1 MRLIK
6 TLLICLCCL
15 GGTALSQESIRKV
28 MVGPNDNQT
37 RIVVAFIDP
46 TETSYKMQSMIV
58 DFGQVKSRKEQPASF
73 QVDLTST
80 DRLLST
86 GAKQQK
92 ILVLRWK
99 KTGEFELKCD
109 GKWVKQESS
118 PMLTNI
124 VAVTQTLIDNVPID
138 AKKPTEATLPQDVEQ
153 KIISLLNSLDT
164 QKYPCLRSVN

>member
-15 GGTALSQESIRKV
+15 GGTALSQERIRQVK
-28 MVGPNDNQT
+28 VGPNGNQT

-46 TETSYKMQSMIV
+46 TGESYKMQSMIV
-58 DFGQVKSRKEQPASF
+58 DFGQLKSRNERPASV

-80 DRLLST
+80 NRLLST

-92 ILVLRWK
+92 ILVVRWK

-109 GKWVKQESS
+109 GNWMKKESS
-118 PMLTNI
+118 PLLTNI
-124 VAVTQTLIDNVPID
+124 VDVTQLLIDNVPID
-138 AKKPTEATLPQDVEQ
+138 NKKPTEATLPQDVEQ
-153 KIISLLNSLDT
+153 KITSLLNSLDN
-164 QKYPCLRSVN
+164 QSYPCLRSGN

>member
-6 TLLICLCCL
+6 PLLICFCFFV
-15 GGTALSQESIRKV
+15 GTALSQERITQVK
-28 MVGPNDNQT
+28 VGPYDNGT
-37 RIVVAFIDP
+37 RIVVAFVES

-80 DRLLST
+80 VRALST

-99 KTGEFELKCD
+99 KPGDFELKCD
-109 GKWVKQESS
+109 GKWVKQEAS

-124 VAVTQTLIDNVPID
+124 VDVTQTLIDNVPVD
-138 AKKPTEATLPQDVEQ
+138 AKKPTDATLPQDVEQ

-164 QKYPCLRSVN
+164 QKYPCLRSAN